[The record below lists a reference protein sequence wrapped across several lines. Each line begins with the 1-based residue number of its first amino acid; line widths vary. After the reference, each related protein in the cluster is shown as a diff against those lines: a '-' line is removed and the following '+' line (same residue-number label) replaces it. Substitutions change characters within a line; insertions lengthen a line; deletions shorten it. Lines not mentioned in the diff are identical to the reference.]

1 MIHFDDKMK
10 TIERL
15 FLWSFKIFPML
26 VKHNNFGIRDPPIK
40 MRMLFAYSLE
50 LKTP

>member
-1 MIHFDDKMK
+1 MF
-10 TIERL
+10 
-15 FLWSFKIFPML
+15 
-26 VKHNNFGIRDPPIK
+26 VKKNNFGIRDRDPPIK